1 METILNGQDR
11 LWNIYKSPKVFLFNS
26 LKKRKVTKV
35 IQSDSILHL
44 FLGNKKELS
53 NIGQFFLGKS
63 SFDVC
68 FFGNPIALSS
78 MIW

>member
-11 LWNIYKSPKVFLFNS
+11 LWNINKSPKAFLFNS
-26 LKKRKVTKV
+26 LKNGKVTKV

-63 SFDVC
+63 SFDVW
-68 FFGNPIALSS
+68 FFENPSVRPD
-78 MIW
+78 MI